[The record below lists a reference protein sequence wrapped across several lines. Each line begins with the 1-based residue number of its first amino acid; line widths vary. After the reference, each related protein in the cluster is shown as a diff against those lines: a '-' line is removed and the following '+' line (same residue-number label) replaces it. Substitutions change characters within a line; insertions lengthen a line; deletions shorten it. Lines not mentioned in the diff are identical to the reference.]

1 VTDEFDWA
9 VDPLLDQPLLD
20 QHDPAGTDHLTDGL
34 ADSPIDSPID
44 SPADDRYGPG
54 WPRHGWVDDQSVHP
68 AADDAAP
75 DRWPVSEAGGHI
87 WSVDPDHEPA
97 GVVGPHESMFQRHPT
112 GTTVSGAADAG
123 DPGFGGGPEVTVGMD
138 VSMFPAALDLDVV
151 PSDGQ
156 DWVDVD
162 LLGNPP
168 AGSLTPVW
176 LDPPGELLADLHRLD
191 AGDGT
196 PSWQAVAGSDDP
208 AVRALGLRWRPG

>member
-1 VTDEFDWA
+1 MTDEFDWS
-9 VDPLLDQPLLD
+9 VDPFLDR
-20 QHDPAGTDHLTDGL
+20 HDPAGTDNLTDGL
-34 ADSPIDSPID
+34 ADSPADD
-44 SPADDRYGPG
+44 LADDRYGPG
-54 WPRHGWVDDQSVHP
+54 WPHDLSVDDPPGHP
-68 AADDAAP
+68 TADDPGP
-75 DRWPVSEAGGHI
+75 DRWPVPEPGGHTG
-87 WSVDPDHEPA
+87 SVDPDHEVT

-112 GTTVSGAADAG
+112 GTTVSGAVDAG
-123 DPGFGGGPEVTVGMD
+123 DPGFGGGPEVTVGVD

-168 AGSLTPVW
+168 AGSLTPVR